1 MARVGGQNLLIL
13 NPRDLPAFVKELR
26 GVPFT
31 CFTGVNTLYAHLLT
45 TPGFTDVDF
54 SSLRLSIA
62 GGMAAQRPVA
72 ERWAEVAGRT
82 LIEGYG
88 LTEASPVT
96 CINPPDIAEFTGAIG
111 MPVPSTEVAVRG
123 PDGEDLGIAQLG
135 ELRFRG
141 PQVMR
146 GYWRRPEETAIALGD
161 DGFLA
166 TGDLGVVGEDG
177 LLRVVD
183 RLKDM
188 IVVSGFNVYP
198 NEVEEVAAGC
208 PGVREAACV
217 GVPDPETGE
226 SLLLFVAASDPGL
239 DHDRLIAH
247 LRANLTGYKVPRRIE
262 FRDELP
268 KTPVGKVLRR
278 ALREEV
284 STP

>member
-1 MARVGGQNLLIL
+1 
-13 NPRDLPAFVKELR
+13 
-26 GVPFT
+26 VPFT
-31 CFTGVNTLYAHLLT
+31 CFTGVNTLYAHLLE
-45 TPGFTDVDF
+45 TPGFADLDF
-54 SSLRLSIA
+54 SSMRLSIA

-72 ERWAEVAGRT
+72 ERWTALTGRT

-96 CINPPDIAEFTGAIG
+96 CINPPDIAAFTGAIG
-111 MPVPSTEVAVRG
+111 MPVPSTEIAVRG
-123 PDGEDLGIAQLG
+123 PDGEDLGVGQMG

-146 GYWRRPEETAIALGD
+146 GYWGRPEETATALGD

-166 TGDLGVVGEDG
+166 TGDLGVVGDDG
-177 LLRVVD
+177 LVRVVD

-198 NEVEEVAAGC
+198 SEVEEIAAGC

-217 GVPDPETGE
+217 GVPDSATGE
-226 SLLLFVAASDPGL
+226 SPLLFVAASDPEL
-239 DHDRLIAH
+239 DHDRILAH
-247 LRANLTGYKVPRRIE
+247 LRANLAGYKVPRRIE

-284 STP
+284 TTP

>member
-1 MARVGGQNLLIL
+1 
-13 NPRDLPAFVKELR
+13 
-26 GVPFT
+26 
-31 CFTGVNTLYAHLLT
+31 
-45 TPGFTDVDF
+45 
-54 SSLRLSIA
+54 
-62 GGMAAQRPVA
+62 MAAQRPVA
-72 ERWAEVAGRT
+72 ERWCAVTGRT

-96 CINPPDIAEFTGAIG
+96 CINPPDIDAFTGAIG
-111 MPVPSTEVAVRG
+111 MPVPSTEIAVRG
-123 PDGEDLGIAQLG
+123 PGGEDLGVGMMG

-146 GYWRRPEETAIALGD
+146 GYWGRPEESVAALGH

-166 TGDLGVVGEDG
+166 TGDLGVVGDDG
-177 LLRVVD
+177 LVRVVD

-208 PGVREAACV
+208 AGVREAACV

-226 SLLLFVAASDPGL
+226 SLLLVVAASDPAL
-239 DHDRLIAH
+239 DHDRLLAH
-247 LRANLTGYKVPRRIE
+247 LRASLTGYKLPRRIE

-284 STP
+284 RAP